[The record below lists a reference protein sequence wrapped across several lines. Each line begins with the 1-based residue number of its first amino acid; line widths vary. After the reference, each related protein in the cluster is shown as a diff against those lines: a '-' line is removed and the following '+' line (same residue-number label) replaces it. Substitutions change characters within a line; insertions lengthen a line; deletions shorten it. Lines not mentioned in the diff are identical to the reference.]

1 MEPSHPSNQKQL
13 KEALH
18 KFQHPAPSRPQDA
31 SHAWNQPVYGAA
43 VQYADQPDDSPL
55 LPPKS
60 INLLQQIVGTLLYYA
75 IAVDPTIL
83 VAIGAIASQ
92 QSKATQA
99 THDATVWLLN
109 YAASHPNA
117 TIRYNASDMVLHLH
131 SDDSYLSEPGARSR
145 VGGHYLLGNQ
155 STDPT
160 KPPLTDS
167 PTNGPIYT
175 VSNVDVVNLFS
186 SKIRS
191 RLSYTQL

>member
-1 MEPSHPSNQKQL
+1 MPTYI

-31 SHAWNQPVYGAA
+31 PHAWNQPSYGSA

-60 INLLQQIVGTLLYYA
+60 INLVQKIIGTLIYYA
-75 IAVDPTIL
+75 IAVDPTML
-83 VAIGAIASQ
+83 VAIGTIASQ

-109 YAASHPNA
+109 YEASHPNA
-117 TIRYNASDMVLHLH
+117 TFQYNASDMVLHLH
-131 SDDSYLSEPGARSR
+131 SDASYLSEDGASIH
-145 VGGHYLLGNQ
+145 VGGHYFLSNN

-160 KPPLTDS
+160 NPPLTES
-167 PTNGPIYT
+167 PLNGPIHT
-175 VSNVDVVNLFS
+175 NT
-186 SKIRS
+186 RE
-191 RLSYTQL
+191 Q